1 MPDAHNHR
9 YRFGLDTFLRIG
21 SSGPKL
27 HRRAVQAHVGVCR
40 DTQCGASSDSEET
53 MTKRR
58 VLLAISISFALA
70 LTARGQNA
78 TPLKLVQ
85 KIPMPNVQDRLDHL
99 GVDVPGK
106 RLFVAA
112 LGDKQNTVEVVDLKS
127 NQRTASIPGQS
138 KPQGIFYSVDFKR
151 LFVANGTDGT
161 CKIFAGD
168 TLKPINSFPVG
179 DDADHVGYDP
189 ATKYLYIG
197 TGDAKSG
204 ALVVVDTRTGV
215 KIGQIKTDARPGGIK
230 FDKSNPQI
238 YVTLTG
244 TSKLGVLDR
253 KRREQVTGWAVPGV
267 PGNVALAIDEKHHRL
282 FAGSRMPPLLTVLDT
297 DTGKTITQ
305 IEGVDGIDDLWYDAA
320 HQRIYA
326 SGGRGFD
333 VGNVY
338 VYQQT
343 GADQYKLAGK
353 IPTAPGAGTSLWV
366 PEFNRFFVAA
376 PASDNQ
382 EAQLLVFEP
391 QQ

>member
-1 MPDAHNHR
+1 MN
-9 YRFGLDTFLRIG
+9 
-21 SSGPKL
+21 
-27 HRRAVQAHVGVCR
+27 
-40 DTQCGASSDSEET
+40 
-53 MTKRR
+53 KRH
-58 VLLAISISFALA
+58 LLLVVSLVSALVI
-70 LTARGQNA
+70 TARGQDA
-78 TPLKLVQ
+78 SPLKLVQ
-85 KIPMPNVQDRLDHL
+85 KVPMPNVQDRLDHL

-106 RLFVAA
+106 RLFIAA

-138 KPQGIFYSVDFKR
+138 KPQGIFYSVDFKK

-168 TLKPINSFPVG
+168 TFKLINSFRVG

-189 ATKYLYIG
+189 ETKYLYIG

-204 ALVVVDTRTGV
+204 ALVVIDTRTGAHLAD
-215 KIGQIKTDARPGGIK
+215 IKTDARPGGIK
-230 FDKSNPQI
+230 FDKSNSQI

-244 TSKLGVLDR
+244 SSKLGVLDR
-253 KRREQVTGWAVPGV
+253 KKREQVTTWAVAGV

-282 FAGSRMPPLLTVLDT
+282 FAGSRTPPLLTILNT

-305 IEGVDGIDDLWYDAA
+305 VEGVEGIDDLWYDSA

-333 VGNVY
+333 VGSIY

-343 GADQYKLAGK
+343 GADQYKLTGR

-366 PEFNRFFVAA
+366 AEFNRFFVAA
-376 PASDNQ
+376 PASEKQ
-382 EAQLLVFEP
+382 EAQVLIFEP
-391 QQ
+391 QP

>member
-1 MPDAHNHR
+1 M
-9 YRFGLDTFLRIG
+9 
-21 SSGPKL
+21 
-27 HRRAVQAHVGVCR
+27 RAVTFCSRNVEYPKRPTHF
-40 DTQCGASSDSEET
+40 DSENEEI
-53 MTKRR
+53 MTKPR
-58 VLLAISISFALA
+58 VLFAIALLAV
-70 LTARGQNA
+70 LTLTVRGQDA
-78 TPLKLVQ
+78 SPLKLVQ
-85 KIPMPNVQDRLDHL
+85 TIPMPHVQDRLDHL
-99 GVDVPGK
+99 GADVPGK
-106 RLFVAA
+106 RLFIAA

-138 KPQGIFYSVDFKR
+138 KPQGVFYSVDYKK

-161 CKIFAGD
+161 YKIFAGD

-179 DDADHVGYDP
+179 EDADHVGYDP

-204 ALVVVDTRTGV
+204 ALVIVDTRTGA
-215 KIGQIKTDARPGGIK
+215 KIGEIKTEARPGGIK

-244 TSKLGVLDR
+244 TSRLGVLDR
-253 KRREQVTGWAVPGV
+253 KKREEVTAWAVPGV

-282 FAGSRMPPLLTVLDT
+282 FAGSRMPPLLSVLDT
-297 DTGKTITQ
+297 DTGKTIAQ

-333 VGNVY
+333 VGFVY
-338 VYQQT
+338 IYQQT

-376 PASDNQ
+376 PASDKQ
-382 EAQLLVFEP
+382 QAQVLVFEP

>member
-1 MPDAHNHR
+1 MN
-9 YRFGLDTFLRIG
+9 
-21 SSGPKL
+21 
-27 HRRAVQAHVGVCR
+27 
-40 DTQCGASSDSEET
+40 
-53 MTKRR
+53 KRR
-58 VLLAISISFALA
+58 VLFAVSLFFAPVLAI
-70 LTARGQNA
+70 RGQDA
-78 TPLKLVQ
+78 APLKLVQ

-106 RLFVAA
+106 RLFIAA

-138 KPQGIFYSVDFKR
+138 KPQGIFYSVDFKK

-168 TLKPINSFPVG
+168 TFKLINSFPVG

-204 ALVVVDTRTGV
+204 ALVVVDTRTGAH
-215 KIGQIKTDARPGGIK
+215 IGDIKTDARPGGIK
-230 FDKSNPQI
+230 FDKSNSQI

-244 TSKLGVLDR
+244 SSKLGVLDR
-253 KRREQVTGWAVPGV
+253 KKRAQATTWAVAGV

-297 DTGKTITQ
+297 DTGKTIMQ
-305 IEGVDGIDDLWYDAA
+305 IEGVEGIDDLWYDAV

-333 VGNVY
+333 VGSVY

-343 GADQYKLAGK
+343 GADQYKLMGK
-353 IPTAPGAGTSLWV
+353 VPTAPGAGTSLWV
-366 PEFNRFFVAA
+366 AEFNRFFVAA
-376 PASDNQ
+376 PASDKQ
-382 EAQLLVFEP
+382 EAQVLIFEP
-391 QQ
+391 QP

>member
-1 MPDAHNHR
+1 MKTRH
-9 YRFGLDTFLRIG
+9 L
-21 SSGPKL
+21 
-27 HRRAVQAHVGVCR
+27 
-40 DTQCGASSDSEET
+40 
-53 MTKRR
+53 
-58 VLLAISISFALA
+58 LLAVTLVSALVLSA
-70 LTARGQNA
+70 SGQDVA
-78 TPLKLVQ
+78 PLKLVQ
-85 KIPMPNVQDRLDHL
+85 KVSMPKVQDRLDHL
-99 GVDVPGK
+99 GVDLPGK
-106 RLFVAA
+106 RLFIAA

-127 NQRTASIPGQS
+127 NQRIASIPGQS
-138 KPQGIFYSVDFKR
+138 KPQGIFYSADLKK
-151 LFVANGTDGT
+151 LFVANGGDGT

-168 TLKPINSFPVG
+168 TFKPINSFPVG

-197 TGDAKSG
+197 AGDAKSG
-204 ALVVVDTRTGV
+204 TLAIVDTRSGAH
-215 KIGQIKTDARPGGIK
+215 IGDIKTDARPGGIK
-230 FDKSNPQI
+230 FDKANAQI

-244 TSKLGVLDR
+244 SSKLGVLDR
-253 KRREQVTGWAVPGV
+253 KKREQVTAWAVPGV
-267 PGNVALAIDEKHHRL
+267 PGNVALALDEKHHRL

-333 VGNVY
+333 VGSVY

-343 GADQYKLAGK
+343 GADQYKLVGK

-366 PEFNRFFVAA
+366 AEFNRFFVAA
-376 PASDNQ
+376 PASDKQ
-382 EAQLLVFEP
+382 EAQVLIFEP

>member
-1 MPDAHNHR
+1 MN
-9 YRFGLDTFLRIG
+9 
-21 SSGPKL
+21 
-27 HRRAVQAHVGVCR
+27 
-40 DTQCGASSDSEET
+40 
-53 MTKRR
+53 KRR
-58 VLLAISISFALA
+58 VLFAVSLFFSLVLAI
-70 LTARGQNA
+70 RGQQA
-78 TPLKLVQ
+78 APLKLVQ

-106 RLFVAA
+106 RLFIAA

-138 KPQGIFYSVDFKR
+138 KPQGIFYSVDFKK

-161 CKIFAGD
+161 CKIFTGD
-168 TLKPINSFPVG
+168 SFKLINSFPVG

-204 ALVVVDTRTGV
+204 ALVVVDTRTGAH
-215 KIGQIKTDARPGGIK
+215 IGDIKTDARPGGIK
-230 FDKSNPQI
+230 FDKSNSQI

-244 TSKLGVLDR
+244 SSKLGVLDR
-253 KRREQVTGWAVPGV
+253 KKRVQVTTWTVAGV

-297 DTGKTITQ
+297 ESGKTVMQ
-305 IEGVDGIDDLWYDAA
+305 IEGVEGIDDLWYDAV

-333 VGNVY
+333 VGSVY

-343 GADQYKLAGK
+343 GADQYKLMGK
-353 IPTAPGAGTSLWV
+353 VPTAPGAGTSLWV
-366 PEFNRFFVAA
+366 AEFNRFFVAA
-376 PASDNQ
+376 PASDKQ
-382 EAQLLVFEP
+382 EAQVLIFEP
-391 QQ
+391 QP